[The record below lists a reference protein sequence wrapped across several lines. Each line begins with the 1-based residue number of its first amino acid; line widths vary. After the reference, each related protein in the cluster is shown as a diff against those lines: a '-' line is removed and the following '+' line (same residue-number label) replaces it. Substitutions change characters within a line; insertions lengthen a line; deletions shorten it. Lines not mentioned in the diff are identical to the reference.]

1 MPIVDITPPGSKPTG
16 VNAPGIGVPQP
27 TPEQRAEIEATW
39 TALRDA
45 PKVLAQLI
53 LIINAHPELVEW
65 AKASQAGTLKV

>member
-1 MPIVDITPPGSKPTG
+1 MSIPIPTG
-16 VNAPGIGVPQP
+16 VNLPPPPLPGVGVPQP